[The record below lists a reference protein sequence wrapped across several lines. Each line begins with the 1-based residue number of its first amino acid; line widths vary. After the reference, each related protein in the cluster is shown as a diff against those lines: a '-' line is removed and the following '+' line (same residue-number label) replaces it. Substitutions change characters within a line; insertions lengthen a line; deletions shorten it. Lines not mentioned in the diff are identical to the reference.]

1 MTAAA
6 LGAAVIVLR
15 SPKLRRIAWQLA
27 RQYATG
33 PLAAWTA
40 GTVREAWEASAS
52 ASTSARLADP
62 RATADKR
69 SLPEGV
75 TAGQM
80 EAR

>member
-6 LGAAVIVLR
+6 LGAAVIILR

-33 PLAAWTA
+33 PLAVWTA
-40 GTVREAWEASAS
+40 GTVRQAWEASAS
-52 ASTSARLADP
+52 ASTSAPLTDP
-62 RATADKR
+62 RAAADKR